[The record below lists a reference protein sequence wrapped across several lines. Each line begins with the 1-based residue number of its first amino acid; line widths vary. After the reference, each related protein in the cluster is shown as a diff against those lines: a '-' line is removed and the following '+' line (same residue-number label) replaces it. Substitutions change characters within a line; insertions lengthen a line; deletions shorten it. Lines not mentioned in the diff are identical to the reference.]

1 MINSQTHSK
10 IQNALQS
17 YENYNKYLKNAD
29 MELAALSC
37 FNKAKTMREID
48 TRVLFIGSQNCGKST
63 IINAVIGETVVYTG
77 ISKGTATINLI
88 KSGDPSD
95 VVKVYYN
102 DETEPEC
109 ISKEAFDAK
118 YNRDMEQTERII
130 RGDITVEQYKN
141 IKYAEISCEPNSL
154 PVGLQLID
162 TPCLENKNST
172 RRIEQQFLP
181 NADVIVF
188 ILDGTAPFRKAEYE
202 FIQTHFSKKHIT
214 NVFFLVNKAD
224 TILANNSMNIAEK
237 YVRDKLHDVFLDEN
251 CNVDEK
257 LYNSRVFFVDAFTS
271 LCARTGGFKGM
282 RKDTKWVEVPVDAE
296 EDQFTGIPAFE
307 AALTEYLNSEVFLA
321 GKLEAIL
328 RNMAYTYSVVEK
340 RYIEYSRLLQKTP
353 IEVFKHVADALRS
366 IHQKLDSVYEAE
378 REIRYIGRE
387 IEYEIMGS
395 WHDFV
400 GNELPKRWVNQNAD
414 VQDYMHHQQVFANVA
429 GILLMPPVRR
439 SLIEK
444 VNLFLID
451 SFDIWKASVK
461 QMISA
466 KVAHIGIRIEKT
478 SFTLNPE
485 LEQIIDDAMIMI
497 NQYWEEHPAL
507 FGFHLQGCGNNLLH
521 DIQDAL
527 YHMHSFTNIDLIQ
540 DKIRNEI
547 NNWSIK
553 HRMYL
558 QEEEKHYKNLYGG
571 YETRYLQEKI
581 CQQNRMLEE
590 LFVFFEYVYWVCY
603 GNKPTIHDLKKR
615 I

>member
-37 FNKAKTMREID
+37 INKAKTMREID

-63 IINAVIGETVVYTG
+63 VINAVIGETVVQTG

-95 VVKVYYN
+95 AVKVYYN

-162 TPCLENKNST
+162 TPCLEDKNST
-172 RRIEQQFLP
+172 RRIEQQFLS

-188 ILDGTAPFRKAEYE
+188 VLDGTAPFRKAEYE

-224 TILANNSMNIAEK
+224 TILANNIMNIAEK
-237 YVRDKLHDVFLDEN
+237 CVRDKLHDVFLDEN

-257 LYNSRVFFVDAFTS
+257 LYNSRVFFVDALTS
-271 LCARTGGFKGM
+271 LCARTGFKYVCKGAQ
-282 RKDTKWVEVPVDAE
+282 WVQLPVDSI
-296 EDQFTGIPAFE
+296 EDQFTGILEFE

-328 RNMAYTYSVVEK
+328 KNMAHTYSVVEK
-340 RYIEYSRLLQKTP
+340 RYIEYSSLLQKTP
-353 IEVFKHVADALRS
+353 KEVHKYIVDALRS
-366 IHQKLDSVYEAE
+366 IDQKLDF
-378 REIRYIGRE
+378 IYITEHEVSDIGHK
-387 IEYEIMGS
+387 IAYEIWDS
-395 WHDFV
+395 WYDFI
-400 GNELPKRWVNQNAD
+400 GNELPKRWGNQNAA
-414 VQDYMHHQQVFANVA
+414 VLDYMQHQQVFANVA
-429 GILLMPPVRR
+429 GIPLMPPVRR

-444 VNLFLID
+444 VNLFFID
-451 SFDIWKASVK
+451 SFDIWNASVK

-466 KVAHIGIRIEKT
+466 KVDQIGIRIEKT
-478 SFTLNPE
+478 SFTLNSE

-497 NQYWEEHPAL
+497 NKYWEEHPAL

-527 YHMHSFTNIDLIQ
+527 HHMHSFKYIDLIQ
-540 DKIRNEI
+540 APIRNETK
-547 NNWSIK
+547 NWSIK

-558 QEEEKHYKNLYGG
+558 QEEEKYYNNLYGEYG
-571 YETRYLQEKI
+571 TRHLQETI

-590 LFVFFEYVYWVCY
+590 LFVYFEYVYWECY
-603 GNKPTIHDLKKR
+603 GNKPTIHDLKKL